1 MLGKDVSIR
10 VSDDDLQIT
19 AVCCFFFKMLNN

>member
-19 AVCCFFFKMLNN
+19 AVCCFFFQDVE